1 MSVFALSWIFS
12 FSDSVSSRR
21 LKSILSSV
29 YLKKKKEVAI
39 NFNIEKGLLLWYL

>member
-12 FSDSVSSRR
+12 FSASVSSRR

-29 YLKKKKEVAI
+29 YLKKNEVAI